1 MRGRPETPVFVPMF
15 DNLTTRLTR
24 TLDNLRGRGR
34 ITEENIGEALR
45 EVRVALLEADVALPV
60 VRTFID
66 SVKSKAIGAEVASS
80 LTPGQVFIGVLHKE
94 LVELMGGPRA
104 GINLRAQPPI
114 VVLLAG
120 LQGAGKT
127 TTTAKLARWLIER
140 ERKRVLLVSTDV
152 RRPAAMLQ
160 LERLSTQVG
169 ADYFP
174 ASTED
179 RPADIARSA
188 LDQAKRGVYDILIV
202 DTAGRLH
209 VDAELMDEVKHIDAA
224 VTATERLFV
233 VDAMAGQDAVNAAR
247 AFGAAL
253 DLTGVI
259 LTKADGDAR
268 GGAVLSV
275 RQITGKPVVFIGVG
289 EKTEALEP
297 FDPDRMAQRILGMGD
312 VVSLVEQVHRQVDH
326 QEAERLAR
334 KVVKGQGFDM
344 ADLKGQLE
352 QLQKMGG
359 VGALLDKLPTAA
371 TQKSQV
377 TPDQGDK
384 DVRRQIAIINSMTPR
399 ERRSPGIIDGSRRRR
414 IARGAGVQ
422 VQDVNR
428 LLKQFLEMQRVMK
441 SMKGGKLR
449 QLMSALKGGMGGG
462 PPPGFPGR

>member
-1 MRGRPETPVFVPMF
+1 MF
-15 DNLTTRLTR
+15 DNLTARLTR

-66 SVKSKAIGAEVASS
+66 SVKAKAVGTEVASS
-80 LTPGQVFIGVLHKE
+80 LTPGQVFVGILHKE

-174 ASTED
+174 ARTED
-179 RPADIARSA
+179 RPADIARTA
-188 LDQAKRGVYDILIV
+188 LEQAKRGVYDVLIV

-209 VDAELMDEVKHIDAA
+209 VDDELMAEVKDIDAA
-224 VTATERLFV
+224 VAATERLFV

-259 LTKADGDAR
+259 VTKADGDAR

-275 RQITGKPVVFIGVG
+275 RQITGNPVVFIGVG

-297 FDPDRMAQRILGMGD
+297 FDPERMAQRILGMGD

-326 QEAERLAR
+326 EEAERLAR
-334 KVVKGQGFDM
+334 KVVKGHGFDM
-344 ADLKGQLE
+344 ADLRGQLE

-371 TQKSQV
+371 VQKSQV
-377 TPDQGDK
+377 SPDQGDK

-399 ERRSPGIIDGSRRRR
+399 ERRTPGIIDGSRRRR

-441 SMKGGKLR
+441 SMKGGKLKR
-449 QLMSALKGGMGGG
+449 LMGALKGGGGM
-462 PPPGFPGR
+462 PPGFPPR

>member
-1 MRGRPETPVFVPMF
+1 MF
-15 DNLTTRLTR
+15 DNLTSRLTR

-34 ITEENIGEALR
+34 ITEENIGEVLR

-60 VRTFID
+60 VRTFIEA
-66 SVKSKAIGAEVASS
+66 VKAKAIGAEVASS
-80 LTPGQVFIGVLHKE
+80 LTPGQAFIGILHRE

-114 VVLLAG
+114 IVLLAG

-127 TTTAKLARWLIER
+127 TTAAKLARWLIER

-160 LERLSTQVG
+160 LERLAQQVG

-174 ASTED
+174 ARTED
-179 RPADIARSA
+179 RPADIAHAA
-188 LDQAKRGVYDILIV
+188 LEAAKRGVFDVLIV

-209 VDAELMDEVKHIDAA
+209 VDTELMAEVREIEAA
-224 VTATERLFV
+224 VSAAERLFV

-247 AFGAAL
+247 AFGSTL

-268 GGAVLSV
+268 GGAALSV
-275 RQITGKPVVFIGVG
+275 RHITGKPIVFMGVG

-297 FDPDRMAQRILGMGD
+297 FDPERMASRILGMGD
-312 VVSLVEQVHRQVDH
+312 VVSLVEQVHRQVDS

-334 KVVKGQGFDM
+334 KVVKGKGFDM
-344 ADLKGQLE
+344 ADLKAQLE

-359 VGALLDKLPTAA
+359 VGALLDKLPVAA
-371 TQKSQV
+371 AQKGAVSA
-377 TPDQGDK
+377 DQGDR
-384 DVRRQIAIINSMTPR
+384 DLRRQIAIISSMTPK
-399 ERRSPGIIDGSRRRR
+399 ERRNPGIIDGSRRRR
-414 IARGAGVQ
+414 ISKGAGVQ

-441 SMKGGKLR
+441 NMKGGKLQR
-449 QLMSALKGGMGGG
+449 LLGAFKGGM
-462 PPPGFPGR
+462 PPGFPPRH